1 MSEFKRFI
9 QNGIVYYKAENLE
22 NLGFLEHIYTTRLG
36 GVSEGE
42 CESLNLGINK
52 NDKKENVYENFR
64 RVAEILGG
72 ERDNIFVLNQVHE
85 NTVHILSGSDES
97 PFYDMEKRI
106 SADGIVTREKGRIF
120 GVFTADCV
128 GIILADKK
136 TKTAAAVHSGWRS
149 TAMHI
154 VCEAVK
160 KMQEV
165 GSSPEDIY
173 VAIGPHIRDCCFE
186 VKEDAYLSFDE
197 KYRIIRDNKVFID
210 LSRVIKDDLISVGV
224 LEENISESPICTC
237 CENHEFFSSRAQKGK
252 MGLSG
257 AFVRIKK

>member
-1 MSEFKRFI
+1 MSEFKKFI
-9 QNGIVYYKAENLE
+9 QNGLVYYKAENLE

-64 RVAEILGG
+64 RIAEVLGG
-72 ERDNIFVLNQVHE
+72 ERDNIFVLNQVHGKE
-85 NTVHILSGSDES
+85 VHVLSGSDES

-106 SADGIVTREKGRIF
+106 SADGIVSREKDRIF

-128 GIILADKK
+128 GIILADRK
-136 TKTAAAVHSGWRS
+136 TKAAAAVHSGWRS

-160 KMQEV
+160 KMESL
-165 GSSPEDIY
+165 GSVPEDIY

-186 VKEDAYLSFDE
+186 VKEDAYKHFDK

-237 CENHEFFSSRAQKGK
+237 CESHEFFSSRAQKGK